1 MKKKIVSILMLI
13 QLVLLIWANCSFA
26 VNNGVAVGTENNI
39 GELEDKPS
47 ITTISLINTAANY
60 YEEMG
65 YYGTRKLI
73 DPSYLTL
80 CRKFKF

>member
-13 QLVLLIWANCSFA
+13 QLVLLILTNCSLA
-26 VNNGVAVGTENNI
+26 VNNGVAVGTENFGGMDN
-39 GELEDKPS
+39 LDLLTTTDV
-47 ITTISLINTAANY
+47 ITEAGNC

-80 CRKFKF
+80 CRKFEC